1 MIFAL
6 QFVAK
11 IVQRSSRVPFAD
23 IIIVQY
29 QNQEIDIGAMREYS
43 LCHFVTYIDLYSHH
57 RS

>member
-43 LCHFVTYIDLYSHH
+43 LSLCHIY
-57 RS
+57 RSV